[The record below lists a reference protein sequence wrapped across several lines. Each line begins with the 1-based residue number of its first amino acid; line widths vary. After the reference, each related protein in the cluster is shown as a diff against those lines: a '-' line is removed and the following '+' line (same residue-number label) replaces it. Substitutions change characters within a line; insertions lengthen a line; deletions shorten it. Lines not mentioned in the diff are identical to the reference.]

1 MVMVPGRYRIE
12 ALCLEG
18 DEWVE
23 RYFLTEQDFD
33 DYSRGGSAL
42 AIENVQRIEEV
53 PMKVTVKYLES
64 TKDAAGT
71 VRTYSCEME
80 KEFPEVGMEPEQVVA
95 KANAIHAFLH
105 EEIHRAIQEQQV
117 ADGILAAV
125 THP

>member
-1 MVMVPGRYRIE
+1 MKSKDPQVRIE

-18 DEWVE
+18 ADWVP
-23 RYFLTEQDFD
+23 RFFLNEDDFE
-33 DYSRGGSAL
+33 DYRRQAMPL
-42 AIENVQRIEEV
+42 AIENVLRFMEA

-71 VRTYSCEME
+71 IRTYSCEME
-80 KEFPEVGMEPEQVVA
+80 KEFSEDGLEPEQVVE

-105 EEIHRAIQEQQV
+105 DEIHRSVQEQQV
-117 ADGILAAV
+117 ADGVLSAV